1 MAMNTPNKQTSHL
14 KREILARLIRAY
26 LGNNFEEDVRK
37 IPFDMRPKGG
47 EAPYRCCIHKERAIL
62 RDRVIAGLGF
72 DIEEAQDSDLLSVIA
87 HKATQRQV
95 PEAHPLTLLQTAC
108 NECVPARIHV
118 TDLCQGCVAR
128 PCESACKFGAIKVEN
143 GKSHIDHSKCKS
155 CGMCVQVCPYQAITK
170 IIVPCENACPVG
182 AIAKDENGITHIDQE
197 KCISCGKCV
206 SACPFGAVHKK
217 SHIIDIIKNMKLGK
231 KVIGMVAPAIM
242 GQLPCTPKQ
251 LKQAIIK
258 IGFSDVVEVAVGAD
272 ITTKNE
278 SDEFKERVI
287 EGGAGFMT
295 TSCCAAYNELVE
307 KHIPEIKQ
315 YRSQTKTPAYYTAEL
330 VKKEN
335 PDAVTVFFSPC
346 VAKRR
351 EAMNNPNIDYVL
363 NFEEL
368 GAWFVALNVQV
379 AECDEMEYS
388 KESSAQARNYA
399 VTGGVAAAV
408 NSLLDEKDKATPY
421 VINGLDKSAIRDLKK
436 FAKNGKC
443 EFGDLIEVM
452 ACPGGC
458 LGGSSTI
465 NSYRPA
471 LKQLTKYVEESP
483 ECKDVVQKGLGSLN
497 K

>member
-1 MAMNTPNKQTSHL
+1 MNISTPKQTSHL

-26 LGNNFEEDVRK
+26 LGDNYEEDVRL
-37 IPFDMRPKGG
+37 IPYKMRPQGS
-47 EAPYRCCIHKERAIL
+47 EVPFRCCIHKERAIL

-72 DIEEAQDSDLLSVIA
+72 DIEEVDDTQLLSDLA
-87 HKATQRQV
+87 KKATQRQE
-95 PEAHPLTLLQTAC
+95 PEQHPLTLLQTAC

-128 PCESACKFGAIKVEN
+128 PCESVCRFGAIKVEN

-155 CGMCVQVCPYQAITK
+155 CGMCVQVCPFQAITK

-182 AIAKDENGITHIDQE
+182 AIAKDEDGITRIDHE

-217 SHIIDIIKNMKLGK
+217 SHIIDIIKNIKNHK
-231 KVIGMVAPAIM
+231 KVIAMIAPSIM
-242 GQLPCTPKQ
+242 GQLPCTAQQ
-251 LKQAIIK
+251 LRQAILK
-258 IGFSDVVEVAVGAD
+258 LGFYDVVEVAVGAD

-278 SDEFKERVI
+278 AEEFKERKKQG
-287 EGGAGFMT
+287 EQFMT

-307 KHIPEIKQ
+307 KHIPEIKP
-315 YRSQTKTPAYYTAEL
+315 YRSSTQTPAYYTAEL
-330 VKKEN
+330 VKREN

-351 EAMNNPNIDYVL
+351 EAMKNPNIDFVL
-363 NFEEL
+363 NYEEL
-368 GAWFVALNVQV
+368 GSWFVALQVQV
-379 AECDEMEYS
+379 GECEGSEYG
-388 KESSAQARNYA
+388 EQASAQARNFGI
-399 VTGGVAAAV
+399 TGGVAEAV
-408 NSLLDEKDKATPY
+408 NSLLDDDEKAKAHI
-421 VINGLDKSAIRDLKK
+421 INGLDKAQIRDLKK

-465 NSYRPA
+465 NAFKPA
-471 LKQLTKYVEESP
+471 QKQLSEYVNSSKHI
-483 ECKDVVQKGLGSLN
+483 KDVIKD
-497 K
+497 KE